1 MKKTTKIVLEIVLAI
16 AILGLV
22 YTMYLQISTPIKFEK
37 ERAAREASV
46 IDRLKDIRTAER
58 NYKSKYN
65 RFTDSIESLINFV
78 LNDSLQF
85 ERKIVDEND
94 SAAMANLKKRGI
106 KNSEIVFV
114 RAIDTIFSPKKLT
127 PEQVRELRYI
137 PGTNNQTEFQIEA
150 GMITTESKV
159 VIPVLEVRAPYKLFL
174 DTVKYR
180 QEVINLIDDQEKNF
194 GEYGGLKFGSMEKG
208 NNEAGNWG
216 DE

>member
-1 MKKTTKIVLEIVLAI
+1 M
-16 AILGLV
+16 
-22 YTMYLQISTPIKFEK
+22 
-37 ERAAREASV
+37 
-46 IDRLKDIRTAER
+46 
-58 NYKSKYN
+58 
-65 RFTDSIESLINFV
+65 
-78 LNDSLQF
+78 
-85 ERKIVDEND
+85 
-94 SAAMANLKKRGI
+94 
-106 KNSEIVFV
+106 
-114 RAIDTIFSPKKLT
+114 
-127 PEQVRELRYI
+127 RYI